1 MNQIRAAAAISVLA
15 ALLITACG
23 TASADDTEAEH
34 EAMRE
39 ACRDWILDQL
49 TSPGSAQFGEMEL
62 TEKTREIWNEDMTER
77 LTFTHTVSSWVDS
90 QNSFGALVRT
100 NFGCDMRYD
109 PETGKGDAIW
119 RITDDK

>member
-1 MNQIRAAAAISVLA
+1 
-15 ALLITACG
+15 
-23 TASADDTEAEH
+23 
-34 EAMRE
+34 MRE